1 MDRPKRRKLL
11 VASIGVA
18 TVSYAMLACGKN
30 QAQDQPPGNLAVYIP
45 PEGGPQAP
53 TPVIDSG
60 APPKDGSAG

>member
-30 QAQDQPPGNLAVYIP
+30 QSQNQPPGNLAIAYP
-45 PEGGPQAP
+45 PPDAAPIAP
-53 TPVIDSG
+53 TPADAG
-60 APPKDGSAG
+60 NGKDAAG